1 MAEPRVYD
9 IRHGLTPEVL
19 DGLRQ
24 AQRVS
29 LAGKDSRTAVLG
41 FWIGE
46 ELSVALIDS
55 DSLLLEIRRVTPG
68 DISGAIHTFKP
79 RPRPSP
85 SASHRVVFDTQSAA
99 TDPFWSRLLG
109 VLREGDVVRLANDDA
124 KPGMLLLHVYANQS
138 RVASLR
144 LPRSHQ
150 ARSVA

>member
-1 MAEPRVYD
+1 MPEPRVHD
-9 IRHGLTPEVL
+9 IRRGLTPEVL
-19 DGLRQ
+19 DSLRR

-29 LAGKDSRTAVLG
+29 LAVKDMRTAVLG
-41 FWIGE
+41 FWMGE

-55 DSLLLEIRRVTPG
+55 DSLLLEIRAVTAG

-79 RPRPSP
+79 RPTPP
-85 SASHRVVFDTQSAA
+85 PAHRVVWTTQSAA

-109 VLREGDVVRLANDDA
+109 VLREGDVVRLANDQD

>member
-1 MAEPRVYD
+1 MTEPRVYD
-9 IRHGLTPEVL
+9 ARPGLTSEVL
-19 DGLRQ
+19 DRLRE
-24 AQRVS
+24 AQRAS
-29 LAGKDSRTAVLG
+29 LAVKDGRTAVLG

-55 DSLLLEIRRVTPG
+55 ESLLLEIRRVTPG
-68 DISGAIHTFKP
+68 ELRGAIRTLEP
-79 RPRPSP
+79 R
-85 SASHRVVFDTQSAA
+85 SAAPPARRVVFTTQSAA

-109 VLREGDVVRLANDDA
+109 VLREGDVVRLANDHD
-124 KPGMLLLHVYANQS
+124 KPGLLLLHVYAQQS